1 MERYVPLA
9 IAWIVALAVLSVPVY
24 LRARRPQAYRGIWR
38 GLGEA
43 VPLSAAHLTAFVI
56 ALPLALGLLAA
67 ADSLTDGA
75 YRRDPLVL
83 AATTAA
89 AALVLGAAVL
99 LVARRLGTTRRRRP

>member
-9 IAWIVALAVLSVPVY
+9 IGWIATLAVVCVPVC

-75 YRRDPLVL
+75 SRRDPLVL
-83 AATTAA
+83 PATPAPAPPVPAA
-89 AALVLGAAVL
+89 AGPLAP
-99 LVARRLGTTRRRRP
+99 RPQGTTRRR